1 MRMITGSNFYFS
13 VGGKRDKGE
22 VLQHRFYNYS
32 SPCFQHM
39 ALMYKATKE
48 EHFGCIFFEII
59 ILKKMYASNIS
70 IEETP
75 KRTLIKEKDLP
86 PFS

>member
-1 MRMITGSNFYFS
+1 MQMITGSNFYFS

-59 ILKKMYASNIS
+59 I
-70 IEETP
+70 
-75 KRTLIKEKDLP
+75 
-86 PFS
+86 